1 MSFPTKNI
9 LIVTTEEELKFKLN
23 FHLTNLGY
31 KTRCVNNGESAIEIL
46 NTEFPNLVI
55 LDIILP
61 KQDGF
66 ELCRKIRAAYQVPII
81 LLSPFSSTS
90 DRIIGFEVG
99 ADDYLTKPF
108 SAKELEI
115 RIGNIL
121 KRLAGTKGNSF
132 TNSKPKISFGSFVI
146 DFETKSICTTS
157 NANIKLTTLEFNIL
171 ELLLMNVDSV
181 ISRSDILNN
190 VWGYTPERAVDLRV
204 VDVYI
209 SRLRNK
215 LGENSR
221 NPTFI
226 LTVRGGGYMFKK

>member
-1 MSFPTKNI
+1 MSLPTKSI
-9 LIVTTEEELKFKLN
+9 LIVTNDDDLKIKLN
-23 FHLTNLGY
+23 FHLTNLNY
-31 KTRCVNNGESAIEIL
+31 KLCCVTTGQAAIEIL

-55 LDIILP
+55 IDIILP

-66 ELCRKIRAAYQVPII
+66 ELCREIRAISSVPII
-81 LLSPFSSTS
+81 LLSPFSSNS

-99 ADDYLTKPF
+99 ADDYITKPF
-108 SAKELEI
+108 SILELKI

-121 KRLAGTKGNSF
+121 TRLAVTNEGSF
-132 TNSKPKISFGSFVI
+132 ISRKPKISFSNFVI
-146 DFETKSICTTS
+146 DFETKSICTST
-157 NANIKLTTLEFNIL
+157 NANIKLTALEFNIL

-190 VWGYTPERAVDLRV
+190 VWGYTPERPIDLRV

-209 SRLRNK
+209 SRIRRK

-221 NPTFI
+221 NPEFI
-226 LTVRGGGYMFKK
+226 LTIRGGGYMFKK